1 MFQQVGAAAYKP
13 GLDTAYAL
21 DKAFSSPHKNYKTIH
36 VAGTNGKGS
45 TCHTLAAILQA
56 QNYKVGLFTSPHL
69 IDFRERIR
77 VNGEKISEEAVV
89 DFVARYK
96 AMNLNLSPSFFE
108 LTTVM
113 AFDYFARCGV
123 DIAVIE
129 TGLGGRLDTT
139 NIISPVVTAISNI
152 SFDHKAQLGNSLV
165 SIAREK
171 AGIIKRGIP
180 VVIGNA
186 SDGDVRGVFEK
197 KAMEGSAPIIFA
209 QERRCFEQAVIRDE
223 MIEYKGSP
231 VGDFAGELTGDC
243 QPENAATVLCIVN
256 ELRRGGIVVSDN
268 AVKAGFGNVVGSTG
282 LMGRWMTVSRNPNV
296 ICDTGHNEGG
306 WKYLSNRL
314 NNVKPLRMVI
324 GFVNDKEVDSILNMM
339 PRHARYY
346 FTQASVKRAMD
357 SATLAEK
364 AASVGL
370 IGQSYATVSDA
381 FKTAINEASPT
392 DTIFVG
398 GSTFV
403 VADFLSSVSSYLP
416 IQAGL

>member
-197 KAMEGSAPIIFA
+197 KAMEESAPIIFA

-324 GFVNDKEVDSILNMM
+324 GFVNDKEVDSILNLM